1 MKKIIALFILIS
13 LSKTTFSQ
21 IGSTKSQI
29 INEHK
34 NYTMEKTNEGIDYI
48 SFDVE
53 FENYNQSVA
62 CYLTEKEEGKE
73 QFCYR
78 VLMIE
83 PSTETNNW
91 IKFFN
96 EQNFVKLE
104 GMTWKDYEHSI
115 VYEITVQ
122 EGVCLVV
129 KYFDTKL

>member
-1 MKKIIALFILIS
+1 
-13 LSKTTFSQ
+13 
-21 IGSTKSQI
+21 
-29 INEHK
+29 
-34 NYTMEKTNEGIDYI
+34 MEKTNEGIDYI